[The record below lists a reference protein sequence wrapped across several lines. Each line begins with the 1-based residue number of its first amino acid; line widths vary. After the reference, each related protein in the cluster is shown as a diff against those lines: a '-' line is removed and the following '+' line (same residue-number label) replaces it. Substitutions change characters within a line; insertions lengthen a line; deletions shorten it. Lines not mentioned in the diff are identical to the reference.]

1 MDVSLFL
8 FLTILLCFFE
18 VHHAFNDNA
27 QVKFSDNP
35 REQEMSKYKSH
46 QQGKS
51 HQQVST
57 ETVNEA
63 ANIARAI
70 QKPNQTKEQTKLIAQ
85 GIQKGIAEYKKQQ
98 KNKAREQD
106 KLKKKITRQQKALNQ
121 EEKTEA
127 KSQCKKSGLAWILLI
142 MSWLGMA
149 LFLVLTK

>member
-1 MDVSLFL
+1 
-8 FLTILLCFFE
+8 
-18 VHHAFNDNA
+18 
-27 QVKFSDNP
+27 
-35 REQEMSKYKSH
+35 MSKYKTH
-46 QQGKS
+46 QQT
-51 HQQVST
+51 ST
-57 ETVNEA
+57 KTINDAERIT
-63 ANIARAI
+63 RAT

-106 KLKKKITRQQKALNQ
+106 KFKKKITRQQKALNQ

-127 KSQCKKSGLAWILLI
+127 KSQCKKSWLAWILLI

>member
-1 MDVSLFL
+1 MDLSFFL
-8 FLTILLCFFE
+8 FLTILFCFFE

-27 QVKFSDNP
+27 QVKFSDKP
-35 REQEMSKYKSH
+35 REQEMSKYKR
-46 QQGKS
+46 
-51 HQQVST
+51 HQQVSI
-57 ETVNEA
+57 ETLNEA

-106 KLKKKITRQQKALNQ
+106 KLKKKITRQEKALNQ

-127 KSQCKKSGLAWILLI
+127 KSQCKKSWLAWILLI

-149 LFLVLTK
+149 LFLLLTK